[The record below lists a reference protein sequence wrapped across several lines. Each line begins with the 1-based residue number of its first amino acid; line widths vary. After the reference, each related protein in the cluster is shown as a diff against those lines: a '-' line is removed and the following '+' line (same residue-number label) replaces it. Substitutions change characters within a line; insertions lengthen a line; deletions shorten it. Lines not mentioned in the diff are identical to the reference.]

1 MTHLR
6 LWTFEVP
13 AAYEER
19 FVAAYESDGDW
30 ARLFATAPGFIRT
43 ELWRSGD
50 GLYMTADYWRSAAD
64 FEAFQANLGE
74 TYRQLDD
81 ELEGVSGI
89 ENFVG
94 AFELAS

>member
-13 AAYEER
+13 AEAEER
-19 FVAAYESDGDW
+19 FVVAYKSDGDW

-50 GLYMTADYWRSAAD
+50 GLYMTADYWQSISD
-64 FEAFQANLGE
+64 FDAFQANLGE
-74 TYRQLDD
+74 SYRQLDE

-89 ENFVG
+89 ETFVG
-94 AFELAS
+94 AFDLAG